1 MCYVF
6 FCVICGCFV
15 EVVDDVCV
23 VYVVVVVDEYVCVV
37 GIVYVGECFDWCD
50 FVDVVFGCDDVGE
63 GDCVV
68 VGVGELVCVV
78 YVDVWVGVMF
88 LVVLMLEFLVWCGC

>member
-37 GIVYVGECFDWCD
+37 GIVYVGECFD
-50 FVDVVFGCDDVGE
+50 
-63 GDCVV
+63 
-68 VGVGELVCVV
+68 
-78 YVDVWVGVMF
+78 
-88 LVVLMLEFLVWCGC
+88 